1 MCEPHRPAQEL
12 ASGRALAIKY
22 GMRTSLSDLPRR
34 VSAAKLTHGLVELV
48 GLLEVADVTTARDH
62 DELRVADRLFE
73 LACDAEWEL
82 PRLSTLSLR
91 RIVLFKLLGSAW
103 GRTLVRGSRTWL
115 LTPQF
120 CSCVNRGSLL
130 SRAGR
135 RRAPR
140 RGPQPE
146 QRRPR
151 RSRRGVVVAMVLKAC
166 LSIEGLATDP
176 EIDAVQVNP
185 AREGRAFE
193 RPL

>member
-22 GMRTSLSDLPRR
+22 GMRTSLSDLLRR

-115 LTPQF
+115 LTPLDF
-120 CSCVNRGSLL
+120 LVREP
-130 SRAGR
+130 
-135 RRAPR
+135 APALDTL
-140 RGPQPE
+140 G
-146 QRRPR
+146 
-151 RSRRGVVVAMVLKAC
+151 
-166 LSIEGLATDP
+166 
-176 EIDAVQVNP
+176 
-185 AREGRAFE
+185 
-193 RPL
+193 